1 MDRLGTA
8 KYFSKIDLR
17 DAYHRIRIKESD
29 QWKTAFRTRYGHF
42 EYTVLP
48 FGLTNAPAT
57 FQAYLYRALAGFL
70 DTFCIAY
77 MDDILVFSN
86 SATEHAQHLRLVFE
100 RLQEYQLYANQK
112 KCHFFQKELKF
123 LGFIMGRYGI
133 RMDPERIKSIQEWP
147 IPKSYKDI

>member
-17 DAYHRIRIKESD
+17 DAYHRIRIKESN
-29 QWKTAFRTRYGHF
+29 QWKTAFRTRYSHF

-48 FGLTNAPAT
+48 FGLTNAPVT
-57 FQAYLYRALAGFL
+57 FQAYLHRALAGFL

-86 SATEHAQHLRLVFE
+86 SATEHARHLRLVFE
-100 RLQEYQLYANQK
+100 RLRKFQLFVK
-112 KCHFFQKELKF
+112 LSKCCFFQKEINF
-123 LGFIMGRYGI
+123 LGFIVGRNGI
-133 RMDPERIKSIQEWP
+133 RMDPERIKSI
-147 IPKSYKDI
+147 